1 MKSQLSATI
10 SPVGAPLGQLGV
22 DGGSGAMFDRIAR
35 RYDSLNRVLTFG
47 IDQHWRKRAVAEL
60 QIGVASRVLDLATGT
75 ADLAIMLA
83 QSRADCAV
91 VGLDVSA
98 GMLAVGQEKVDRLGL
113 TDRVTL
119 RDGDAQKLPFQ
130 DASFNAIS
138 MAFGIRNVPDRA
150 AALREMARVVR
161 PQGRVV
167 ILEASEPTGGI
178 LGPFARFYLHA
189 VVPRI
194 GALLSGSP
202 NEYRYLQES
211 IADFPPPEQFAQ
223 KMRDAGLEVVEVI
236 PLMFGVAHL
245 YIATTDSTALAKAHA
260 A

>member
-1 MKSQLSATI
+1 
-10 SPVGAPLGQLGV
+10 
-22 DGGSGAMFDRIAR
+22 
-35 RYDSLNRVLTFG
+35 
-47 IDQHWRKRAVAEL
+47 
-60 QIGVASRVLDLATGT
+60 
-75 ADLAIMLA
+75 
-83 QSRADCAV
+83 
-91 VGLDVSA
+91 
-98 GMLAVGQEKVDRLGL
+98 MLAVGQEKVDRLGL